1 MRENWKDFHRKRGL
15 PVNRSRTRGHN
26 VCHAAIKPSMQNKTP
41 SVKTKKKKKKGEDQ
55 IYIYIYVCVC
65 VCVYLYVCKYLII
78 PNQVCA
84 SVRKWTNLLI
94 FLRPSKVWT
103 TPGIRGSWWAQVSRL
118 CRPQSWSGTNNTS
131 RLIIPVMV
139 TSPGRARSPLS
150 ILGPLQ
156 NIYSLPC
163 RWKDDS
169 PLAHHRSVTKREW
182 ISPSMSQR
190 IEKGVCTYTDI
201 YIYIYI

>member
-1 MRENWKDFHRKRGL
+1 
-15 PVNRSRTRGHN
+15 
-26 VCHAAIKPSMQNKTP
+26 MQNKTP
-41 SVKTKKKKKKGEDQ
+41 SVTTKKKKKKGEDQ

-131 RLIIPVMV
+131 RLVILAMV
-139 TSPGRARSPLS
+139 VGPRRARSPSS
-150 ILGPLQ
+150 ILGLLQ

-163 RWKDDS
+163 RWKDNS

-182 ISPSMSQR
+182 IPPSMSQR
-190 IEKGVCTYTDI
+190 IERGAYTYTDI
-201 YIYIYI
+201 YIYIYIDMSPRRKG